1 MGGGVLVG
9 GQGGGVFF
17 DEGQGGGDSFGE
29 AGLVVVEVHGDGS
42 FEVAVGIGD
51 DDELLL
57 FHGDYLLFTV
67 IAFCLMVVYQESLG
81 KWARISGRYSLVGL
95 LFWVVLPVLGVLD
108 LFPS

>member
-1 MGGGVLVG
+1 
-9 GQGGGVFF
+9 
-17 DEGQGGGDSFGE
+17 
-29 AGLVVVEVHGDGS
+29 
-42 FEVAVGIGD
+42 VAVGIGD